1 MIDQY
6 SEKHIQTIAN
16 RALELYFSSKEM
28 LNIDGDFFEN
38 RLFQSQKGVF
48 VEVGT
53 ENETICSLGNLTC
66 ETNFLENLSFVLFN
80 VLQSIS
86 DENIAKLQNKEF
98 HIRIWVVDSYEK
110 VNQFDSERFFDRLI
124 IERPGIIINESK
136 TNSFCYLP
144 KIWDKIYDPAIVM
157 EKISKEAGV
166 KEGDWKDPVNT
177 ITLFKSYP
185 ITL

>member
-98 HIRIWVVDSYEK
+98 HIRI
-110 VNQFDSERFFDRLI
+110 
-124 IERPGIIINESK
+124 
-136 TNSFCYLP
+136 
-144 KIWDKIYDPAIVM
+144 
-157 EKISKEAGV
+157 
-166 KEGDWKDPVNT
+166 
-177 ITLFKSYP
+177 
-185 ITL
+185 